1 MSTVPL
7 AGAGVAVLGGTAG
20 VGLAAAAQFAAAG
33 SRVVLL
39 GRNAERGAAAC
50 AACRAEVPTAQVSFV
65 PVDAMDPRA
74 VAAAEVEVRARLGAI
89 DVLVNTTGPSRPPA
103 LLHSIDTAGALPR
116 ITELVAPPV
125 HLTMAVLPDMRARR
139 SGSIVTVASDAA
151 KVATP
156 GEALIGAAMA
166 ALVMFSRTAAMEAK
180 RERVRIN
187 VVTPS
192 LIANTPGAHLLDADP
207 FSARLFAKAA
217 AQAHLGVAEP
227 EDVAALILFLAGPAA
242 RRITGQTISVNGGIS
257 VG

>member
-1 MSTVPL
+1 MSAVPL
-7 AGAGVAVLGGTAG
+7 AGAGVAILGGTAG

-33 SRVVLL
+33 SRLVLL
-39 GRNAERGAAAC
+39 GRDAERGAAAC
-50 AACRAEVPTAQVSFV
+50 AACLALVPNAQVSFV
-65 PVDAMDPRA
+65 PVDALDPLA
-74 VAAAEVEVRARLGAI
+74 AAAAEAEARVLLGAI

-103 LLHSIDTAGALPR
+103 LLHTISGPEAMGR
-116 ITELVAPPV
+116 IGELVAPPV
-125 HLTMAVLPDMRARR
+125 HMTMAVLPDMRARR
-139 SGSIVTVASDAA
+139 SGAIVTVASDAA

-156 GEALIGAAMA
+156 GESLIGAAMA
-166 ALVMFSRTAAMEAK
+166 AIVMFCRTAALEAK
-180 RERVRIN
+180 RDGVRIN

-192 LIANTPGAHLLDADP
+192 LIANTPGADLLDGDP

-242 RRITGQTISVNGGIS
+242 RRITGQTVSVNGGIS